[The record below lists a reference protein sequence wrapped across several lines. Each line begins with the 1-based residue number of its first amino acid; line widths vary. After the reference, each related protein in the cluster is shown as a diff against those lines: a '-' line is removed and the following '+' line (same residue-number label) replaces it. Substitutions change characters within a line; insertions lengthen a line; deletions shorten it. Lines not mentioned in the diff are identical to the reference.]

1 MVNIKVMVNMEP
13 VMNKFFLL
21 IVLFFSF
28 MVGYVDASG
37 NKNPNSLVDGTERTL
52 RLVDHV
58 NHRLVIDDE
67 VFYMPLNFKVYIK
80 SQYSTNNRLANRYAL
95 KAGQSVFIDAAIRSR
110 KNYVNVL
117 VIHSQ

>member
-1 MVNIKVMVNMEP
+1 MVNIKVMVNMEL

-28 MVGYVDASG
+28 MVGHVDATS
-37 NKNPNSLVDGTERTL
+37 NENPDSIVEGTARSLL
-52 RLVDHV
+52 LVDHV

-67 VFYMPLNFKVYIK
+67 IFYMPLNFKVYIK
-80 SQYSTNNRLANRYAL
+80 SKYSTSNRLANRYAL
-95 KAGQSVFIDAAIRSR
+95 KAGQSVFIDAEIRSR

-117 VIHSQ
+117 LIDSQ